1 MHAARRSTGDAP
13 EERAEHTNVPAAAAS
28 SHAGRLNPDPDPKPA
43 PAFYDPYA
51 PLDPH
56 APGSLPIRPFCKG
69 RAPRKPRAP
78 KVAPDDAACEPA
90 VVPALPAAANALT
103 FAEFECAP
111 CVTAVTE
118 PPGSEGVPVGVPVH
132 PVWAPP

>member
-1 MHAARRSTGDAP
+1 MRAARRSAGDAP
-13 EERAEHTNVPAAAAS
+13 EERAELPNDPAAAAS
-28 SHAGRLNPDPDPKPA
+28 DRAGRSNPDPDPDPA

-56 APGSLPIRPFCKG
+56 APGSLPIRLFCQG

-78 KVAPDDAACEPA
+78 KLAPDDAACEPA

-103 FAEFECAP
+103 FPEFECAP
-111 CVTAVTE
+111 AAKALTACVR
-118 PPGSEGVPVGVPVH
+118 SRC
-132 PVWAPP
+132 